1 MLTYGDVWYTGVV
14 SNFRKAS
21 SFLRTSQMPTLN
33 YTTLVYILTKPL
45 CMAGALAAAAV
56 VGNIRTR
63 QIAPD
68 YLKATLKADRSG
80 ARQVPH
86 ASRPTAPCPSQQCV
100 C

>member
-1 MLTYGDVWYTGVV
+1 
-14 SNFRKAS
+14 
-21 SFLRTSQMPTLN
+21 
-33 YTTLVYILTKPL
+33 
-45 CMAGALAAAAV
+45 MAGALAAAAV

-80 ARQVPH
+80 ARQVPQGPLPLVPRSN
-86 ASRPTAPCPSQQCV
+86 ACADV

>member
-1 MLTYGDVWYTGVV
+1 MVA
-14 SNFRKAS
+14 NFRKAIS
-21 SFLRTSQMPTLN
+21 LLPTTQMPTLN

-45 CMAGALAAAAV
+45 HMAGALAAAAV
-56 VGNIRTR
+56 VGNIRSR

-80 ARQVPH
+80 ARQVPRRRRMLTY
-86 ASRPTAPCPSQQCV
+86 ADV